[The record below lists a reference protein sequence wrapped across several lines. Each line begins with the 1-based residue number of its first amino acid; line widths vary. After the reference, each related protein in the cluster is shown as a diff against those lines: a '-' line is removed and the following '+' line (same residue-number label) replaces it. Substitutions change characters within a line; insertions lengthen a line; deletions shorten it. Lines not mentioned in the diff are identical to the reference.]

1 MDEPKEKFNRIPN
14 EILDEV
20 IKKFDSKIN
29 EINEHL
35 QNMKQIGVMEF
46 NTKDGGIVLWFK
58 NVIEFDNF
66 VIYSNQRV
74 VSEKIFIENQIKEG
88 KIN

>member
-1 MDEPKEKFNRIPN
+1 MDEPKENFSRIPN
-14 EILDEV
+14 EILDEI

-35 QNMKQIGVMEF
+35 QNMKHIGVMEF
-46 NTKDGGIVLWFK
+46 NTKDGAIVLWFK
-58 NVIEFDNF
+58 NIIEFDNF
-66 VIYSNQRV
+66 VVYSNQRV